1 MKTTSLGKA
10 AAIVLAGLLLVSL
23 GGCQCNIGELGGK
36 CHSDNDNNDDG
47 KRIRLHPIY
56 TAVLTG
62 ALVGLIV
69 GHQSDED
76 CNGVAI
82 GAGIGGIG
90 AILEAIDW
98 QADQLEKSKETEKA
112 ATVVEITNSNGAA
125 RYVILRK
132 HNRGYLGP
140 AGEYYKNLPREDE
153 LASVYGL

>member
-1 MKTTSLGKA
+1 
-10 AAIVLAGLLLVSL
+10 
-23 GGCQCNIGELGGK
+23 
-36 CHSDNDNNDDG
+36 
-47 KRIRLHPIY
+47 
-56 TAVLTG
+56 
-62 ALVGLIV
+62 V

-98 QADQLEKSKETEKA
+98 QADQLEKSEKPEET
-112 ATVVEITNSNGAA
+112 ATVVEITNSNGAT

-140 AGEYYKNLPREDE
+140 AGEHYKNLPREDE